1 MSWSPHPPIPPRGP
15 AVSTTSTLGHRATD
29 STEPQARV
37 GSATHLDA
45 LVVTVPRAAEAGEAA
60 QVAGGA
66 RAWWLLW
73 WSRRIWQRERGSL
86 RERLQGRKR
95 LPNRGEP
102 RCHPG
107 CPRSARLARRTAAP
121 APPEAHGLPGARVLA
136 ALTWLPHG
144 LVDVLVSS
152 LWGENRSVQA
162 PGAHG
167 AAPAP
172 PRPLE
177 PVPNAGLG
185 GQQGRG
191 GSCHGSAGVG
201 RQARE
206 QITQQGVTQGCD
218 RSRGHCRGTDT
229 AVTTDVK
236 SS

>member
-29 STEPQARV
+29 STAPQARV
-37 GSATHLDA
+37 GSAAHLDA

-121 APPEAHGLPGARVLA
+121 APPEAHGLPDARVLA

-152 LWGENRSVQA
+152 LWGENGSVQA

-167 AAPAP
+167 LRP
-172 PRPLE
+172 PRPAPL
-177 PVPNAGLG
+177 NLCRTLG
-185 GQQGRG
+185 SEASKGEGAAATAQL
-191 GSCHGSAGVG
+191 AWDA
-201 RQARE
+201 RQ
-206 QITQQGVTQGCD
+206 V
-218 RSRGHCRGTDT
+218 S
-229 AVTTDVK
+229 K
-236 SS
+236 